1 MTDWPCAC
9 YLPLNKN
16 SAAIWLEANPALA
29 LALLSDEEVE
39 GLAEVA
45 QKNAEIAGFRYPI
58 DRSFDIATYLGFTVG
73 IRVRSE
79 LLFYFNYDH

>member
-1 MTDWPCAC
+1 MGK
-9 YLPLNKN
+9 L
-16 SAAIWLEANPALA
+16 AAIWLEANPALA

-58 DRSFDIATYLGFTVG
+58 DRSFDITTYLGHTVG
-73 IRVRSE
+73 IRVRSG
-79 LLFYFNYDH
+79 

>member
-1 MTDWPCAC
+1 LIDWSCAC
-9 YLPLNKN
+9 YLPLNGHL
-16 SAAIWLEANPALA
+16 AAIWLEANPALA

-73 IRVRSE
+73 IRVRYE
-79 LLFYFNYDH
+79 PLLYFNHDR